1 MYMMN
6 LFRYHSGGKGSFLSL
21 TRRSLKGSSS
31 KKPVPVIIR
40 AVLPSSPAALTE
52 ELSPGKR
59 ERERRKEIL
68 RYICTLVVGSWE
80 YVCYNIN

>member
-59 ERERRKEIL
+59 ERRKEIL
-68 RYICTLVVGSWE
+68 RYIYTHVVGGWE

>member
-1 MYMMN
+1 MLPY
-6 LFRYHSGGKGSFLSL
+6 LVFFFRYHSSGKGSFLSL

-59 ERERRKEIL
+59 ERGRGRGRERSTFIVG
-68 RYICTLVVGSWE
+68 TVVCE
-80 YVCYNIN
+80 VYVII